1 MKQLN
6 GYKMRV
12 VFVGIVAVNVLGG
25 GIARGDFTFGEPV
38 NLGPNVNS
46 AMNDGGLTISSDG
59 LSLFFESNRSG
70 NNWDI
75 WQCTRETI
83 EDEWGPAK
91 NLGPTVNSPQAEG
104 RPSISADGLELFF
117 CSLYWMAVRPGG
129 FGGADLW
136 VTRRTSVSHPWSTPE
151 NLGSLVNSA
160 WHESEPYISAD
171 GLELYF
177 SSDRPGGEGYF
188 DLYFATRPT
197 KNDAWDAPVNLG
209 PVVNGS
215 GYEAQPCISADGL
228 ALFFASSRRPDGYG
242 NYDIYITTRS
252 TTSDPWGEPVNLGP
266 IINNAASQFAHYISP
281 DGSTLY
287 LDAGGS
293 LFGKADLWQVQIIP
307 IVDLNGDGIVDSVDM
322 CIIVDNWGTSETL
335 CDIGPMPW
343 GDGIVDVQ
351 DLIVLAEHLFEEVV
365 PPTPTP
371 PTSFGSFIEDP
382 PGTYTMT
389 DRGADIWGVDDQF
402 HFAYKTLTG
411 PGSIVAKIESLT
423 MTNTDPWA
431 KAGVM
436 IRETLEPG
444 SKFAAV
450 YITPGNGCRFQ
461 ARVDTDAGGTSDT
474 PVATDEQ
481 KAIVAPYWIKLERDV
496 ADNFR
501 GYYSS
506 DGVTW
511 RQMSWNP
518 RKIPMNTDVHV
529 GLALTSH
536 NILETCQAVFSN
548 VTITGDVAP
557 QWANQDVGPS
567 VQP

>member
-177 SSDRPGGEGYF
+177 SSDRPGGKVILTYISQHDQLRMMHGMHQSIS
-188 DLYFATRPT
+188 DRWSMVQGTRRSHAYQLM
-197 KNDAWDAPVNLG
+197 AWHFSLRVPVG
-209 PVVNGS
+209 PMGMV
-215 GYEAQPCISADGL
+215 
-228 ALFFASSRRPDGYG
+228 
-242 NYDIYITTRS
+242 ITT
-252 TTSDPWGEPVNLGP
+252 
-266 IINNAASQFAHYISP
+266 
-281 DGSTLY
+281 
-287 LDAGGS
+287 
-293 LFGKADLWQVQIIP
+293 
-307 IVDLNGDGIVDSVDM
+307 
-322 CIIVDNWGTSETL
+322 
-335 CDIGPMPW
+335 
-343 GDGIVDVQ
+343 
-351 DLIVLAEHLFEEVV
+351 
-365 PPTPTP
+365 
-371 PTSFGSFIEDP
+371 
-382 PGTYTMT
+382 YT
-389 DRGADIWGVDDQF
+389 
-402 HFAYKTLTG
+402 
-411 PGSIVAKIESLT
+411 
-423 MTNTDPWA
+423 
-431 KAGVM
+431 
-436 IRETLEPG
+436 
-444 SKFAAV
+444 
-450 YITPGNGCRFQ
+450 
-461 ARVDTDAGGTSDT
+461 
-474 PVATDEQ
+474 
-481 KAIVAPYWIKLERDV
+481 
-496 ADNFR
+496 
-501 GYYSS
+501 
-506 DGVTW
+506 
-511 RQMSWNP
+511 
-518 RKIPMNTDVHV
+518 
-529 GLALTSH
+529 
-536 NILETCQAVFSN
+536 
-548 VTITGDVAP
+548 
-557 QWANQDVGPS
+557 
-567 VQP
+567 